1 MKEHFYLN
9 GYEFIKDNNIN
20 YIDNFPE
27 FPNKNSR
34 SKKTFQTLERIIL
47 TEKELEF
54 PLNFNITERVVELHE
69 DTSIYFSTL
78 GLKKLIDRDK
88 EIFKDTKTFF
98 KIKISWVSN
107 VVVLVITY
115 YTIDNQKGLINCFS
129 LNDMLD
135 NIFINYNTK
144 QFTTKRNEYLKKFP
158 NLKIDEIKQIPIIP
172 VRWLDDNIDNYLSD
186 LINMNLIE

>member
-115 YTIDNQKGLINCFS
+115 YTLDNQKGLINCFS
-129 LNDMLD
+129 LDDMLD

-144 QFTTKRNEYLKKFP
+144 QFTTKRIEYLKKFP
-158 NLKIDEIKQIPIIP
+158 KLKIDEIKQIPIIP

-186 LINMNLIE
+186 LINMNI